1 MKTIFTVF
9 LGVISFIISNYSVAQ
24 TNTFPNTGAAGI
36 GTTAP
41 NASSLLEIR
50 STKKGLLIPRMTQ
63 LQRNAITSPA
73 TGLLIY
79 QTNATPGFYY
89 YTGSGW
95 KAVAPSTSSQWV
107 TNGTS
112 VYYNAGNVGIGTN
125 NPSYTL
131 DIKGDINITTANVF
145 RINGKQVLKDDAPNQ
160 NLFVGDN
167 AGIALNGGYNNTGV
181 GPVSLTNNTN
191 GNYNTALG
199 ANSLLANTAGSS
211 NTAAGEKALVSNT
224 TGYYNTALGSGALYK
239 NVSASNNTAVG
250 LQSLYNN
257 TSSDNTAVGY
267 KAAYSTTSGLYIT
280 AIGDQSLYSNTTG
293 GGNTAIG
300 YLSAYSNTT
309 GASLTAT
316 GYQALNANTT
326 GSYNTANGTLSLLKN
341 TTGFNNTGIGY
352 GALNLNIT
360 GAYNTAVGC
369 TALLNNTG
377 SSNTAVGEKAM
388 QNNTSGG
395 SNSALGSGALQNNQV
410 GTFNVA
416 IGFQS
421 LYGYKNSFNTAVG
434 YQSLYSATQN
444 TSSGNTGMG
453 FQALYYTNGG
463 EDNTAIGYQAGY
475 NNADGSVNT
484 FLGFEAG
491 FNNTSGSF
499 NVYSGHNAGLDNT
512 TGSYNSYVGYGAGQ
526 YNQTGSDNSCFGYL
540 AGQTSKGDN
549 NTFLGYEATSNDA
562 TFSNS
567 TAVGSGS
574 SIVDDAAC
582 MLGNAATSLIESY
595 ASYFTFSDGRYKKN
609 IKENIPGLD
618 FINKL
623 RPITYNLDVTGINK
637 SLNADEKLFTH
648 NVVENKE
655 KKKYS
660 GFIAQEVEKAA
671 NDIGYDFSGV
681 KKPANDKSFYALS
694 YADFVPPLVKAVQQL
709 SKQNDSLKEM
719 NASLQS
725 QLNNM
730 QAAIQTLANKA
741 GVDLSTVNTQQA
753 TITNQFPNASLAQNI
768 PNPYNHSTSIAYN
781 LPMSFSSAQIIVT
794 DNMGKSL
801 KTVNISGQR
810 KGILNLDASS
820 LSSGSYNYSLYVDGK
835 LIDTKKMMLTK

>member
-1 MKTIFTVF
+1 MKKTFMVLTGIIF
-9 LGVISFIISNYSVAQ
+9 LIISNHAVAQ

-36 GTTAP
+36 GTITP
-41 NASSLLEIR
+41 DASSLFEIR

-63 LQRNAITSPA
+63 LQRNTITSPA

-89 YTGSGW
+89 YTGSTW
-95 KAVAPSTSSQWV
+95 KAVTPSTSSQWI
-107 TNGTS
+107 TKGTS
-112 VYYNAGNVGIGTN
+112 IYYNAGNVGLGTN
-125 NPSYTL
+125 NPAYKL
-131 DIKGDINITTANVF
+131 DINGDINIGAANIF
-145 RINGKQVLKDDAPNQ
+145 RINDKQELKDDAPNQ

-167 AGIALNGGYNNTGV
+167 AGIAINGGYNNTAV

-199 ANSLLANTAGSS
+199 ANSLLANTGGSS
-211 NTAAGEKALVSNT
+211 NTAAGEKALFSNT

-239 NVSASNNTAVG
+239 NTGGSNSTALG

-257 TSSDNTAVGY
+257 TSSDNTALGY
-267 KAAYSTTSGLYIT
+267 KAAYSNTSGLYIT

-293 GGNTAIG
+293 GGNTAVG
-300 YLSAYSNTT
+300 YLAAYSNTT

-352 GALNLNIT
+352 GALNLNTT

-369 TALLNNTG
+369 TALLNNIG
-377 SSNTAVGEKAM
+377 NSNTAVGEKAM

-395 SNSALGSGALQNNQV
+395 SNSALGSGALQNNQT

-416 IGFQS
+416 VGFQS
-421 LYGYKNSFNTAVG
+421 LYNYQYSFNTAVG
-434 YQSLYSATQN
+434 YQCLYSAALSNSDDNTAMGYQSLYS
-444 TSSGNTGMG
+444 TSTGSS
-453 FQALYYTNGG
+453 
-463 EDNTAIGYQAGY
+463 NTAIGYQAGY

-484 FLGFEAG
+484 FLGFQAG

-526 YNQTGSDNSCFGYL
+526 TNQTGSNNSCFGYL
-540 AGQTSKGDN
+540 AGQTSKGNN
-549 NTFLGYEATSNDA
+549 NTFLGYETTTTNTSY
-562 TFSNS
+562 SNS

-574 SIVDDAAC
+574 SILDDAGVF
-582 MLGNAATSLIESY
+582 LGNAATKAVEAY
-595 ASYFTFSDGRYKKN
+595 ASYFVISDGRYKKN
-609 IKENIPGLD
+609 IKESVAGLD

-623 RPITYNLDVTGINK
+623 RPVTYNLDVTGLNK
-637 SLNADEKLFTH
+637 ALNADEKLFSQSMIDSKQQKIYT
-648 NVVENKE
+648 
-655 KKKYS
+655 

-681 KKPANDKSFYALS
+681 KKPQNDKSFYALS
-694 YADFVPPLVKAVQQL
+694 YADFVVPLVKAVQQL
-709 SKQNDSLKEM
+709 SAQNDSLKQI
-719 NASLQS
+719 NISLQS
-725 QLNNM
+725 QVNEMRAVIQMLADKEGVKLDAQTWSATAGQPSTASLDQNVPNPFNGSSSISYYIPSGFHNAQLM
-730 QAAIQTLANKA
+730 ITDAAGHTLKVYPITTPGYGKQIIYGSDLAN
-741 GVDLSTVNTQQA
+741 GM
-753 TITNQFPNASLAQNI
+753 
-768 PNPYNHSTSIAYN
+768 YE
-781 LPMSFSSAQIIVT
+781 
-794 DNMGKSL
+794 
-801 KTVNISGQR
+801 
-810 KGILNLDASS
+810 
-820 LSSGSYNYSLYVDGK
+820 YSLLVDGK
-835 LIDTKKMMLTK
+835 ITGTRKMISGK